1 MSEISIFVTRNDWD
15 KHTVSPMEN
24 VNQVC
29 STHSQS
35 RIVPRSAE
43 VFRRLVVYS
52 TKEYSTNLQYIGM
65 YSTDSYSTN
74 IYTAHTYRYIQHIRT
89 YKYVYTAHTYKYVYM
104 SHTYKYMQYIRT
116 YKYIQYIHVYSKNS
130 LIGFHFPTD
139 ITATEFQ
146 LAANPLTTETQQNSY
161 NIRCKQEI
169 CT

>member
-1 MSEISIFVTRNDWD
+1 MSYACVRMSREKGLHLSEISIFLTRNDWG

-29 STHSQS
+29 STYSLS
-35 RIVPRSAE
+35 CIVPRSAE

-52 TKEYSTNLQYIGM
+52 TKEYRTNLQYIGM

-104 SHTYKYMQYIRT
+104 AHTYKYMQYIRKVHT
-116 YKYIQYIHVYSKNS
+116 YKYIQHIRTSICSTYVHTSTYSTYMC
-130 LIGFHFPTD
+130 IQRTP
-139 ITATEFQ
+139 
-146 LAANPLTTETQQNSY
+146 
-161 NIRCKQEI
+161 
-169 CT
+169 